1 MFENIGLQLFA
12 EESAPAANADAGSA
26 PEGVAAPQQAANA
39 APEGAE
45 GFASPGTTEQNPAQ
59 NPARKEPEGN
69 PESITQTQAFARR
82 LREEVERARQEA
94 AQAAREEYQKERD
107 RKIAEKG
114 YVWNG
119 KPIKTEAEYEQ
130 ALREQQ
136 LMERYREQGLPEDVI
151 RKLAKVDEI
160 ERRLREADE
169 TRSREQQAMEA
180 EARRKNMFGQFLKDF
195 PDYASE
201 DKWKAIPPE
210 VFAEADKWL
219 KSKGMEG
226 RNLSDAMTNY
236 LFRQSMKQQQAQAA
250 NAQSAGASTGSVKST
265 GPVTG
270 DYISREVFEQNRN
283 NQDWVL
289 KNYETLKKSMNLWG
303 KK

>member
-1 MFENIGLQLFA
+1 MNGR
-12 EESAPAANADAGSA
+12 G
-26 PEGVAAPQQAANA
+26 
-39 APEGAE
+39 
-45 GFASPGTTEQNPAQ
+45 
-59 NPARKEPEGN
+59 RKP
-69 PESITQTQAFARR
+69 RR
-82 LREEVERARQEA
+82 R
-94 AQAAREEYQKERD
+94 REEYQKERD

-250 NAQSAGASTGSVKST
+250 NAQRAGASTGSVKST

-289 KNYETLKKSMNLWG
+289 KNYETLKKSMNLWV